1 MGRLQKIVPV
11 IRLAQLGAN
20 PQIRV
25 IVAPMGATAELAHT
39 IEHIGNRHA
48 RAGNRRRRFG
58 GESQVE
64 RGALGSGQVTGNL
77 TQRAGTR
84 PTQALKQHARLIC
97 RNHARPLATGLTL
110 DGMGL
115 VDHPVTNRRQ
125 NPSLGGHVAEQQGM
139 VGDHHVGMC
148 RSTARPVDQ
157 AFVREERTQTTS
169 TLARSRRKV
178 GTVDAAPANAERIE
192 VAIGRLAHIR
202 HDHRNRRERVSRI
215 ALGGDL
221 NLTTA
226 HALELA

>member
-1 MGRLQKIVPV
+1 MLIRTLNDELEILDQLVQTARNVAQVDDDLGLIGSDSLHQRVYAFIRLVQCINCGIGRLQKIVPV

-25 IVAPMGATAELAHT
+25 VITPAGTAAKLAHA

-48 RAGNRRRRFG
+48 RAGNRRRCFG

-64 RGALGSGQVTGNL
+64 RRALGSGKVAGNL

-97 RNHARPLATGLTL
+97 RNHARPLATSLAL

-125 NPSLGGHVAEQQGM
+125 NPSLGGHIAEQQRM

-148 RSTARPVDQ
+148 RTTARPVDQ
-157 AFVREERTQTTS
+157 AF
-169 TLARSRRKV
+169 
-178 GTVDAAPANAERIE
+178 
-192 VAIGRLAHIR
+192 IGEKRA
-202 HDHRNRRERVSRI
+202 
-215 ALGGDL
+215 
-221 NLTTA
+221 
-226 HALELA
+226 

>member
-25 IVAPMGATAELAHT
+25 IVAPTGATAELAHT

-64 RGALGSGQVTGNL
+64 RGALGSGQITGNL

-97 RNHARPLATGLTL
+97 RNHARPLATGLAL

-115 VDHPVTNRRQ
+115 VDHPVTNRGQ
-125 NPSLGGHVAEQQGM
+125 NPPLGSHVAEQQRM

-148 RSTARPVDQ
+148 RTTARPVDQ

-178 GTVDAAPANAERIE
+178 GTVDAAPANAE
-192 VAIGRLAHIR
+192 
-202 HDHRNRRERVSRI
+202 
-215 ALGGDL
+215 
-221 NLTTA
+221 
-226 HALELA
+226 